1 MENIFLFIFVS
12 ILSVGFILS
21 IIKEYSN
28 KNPSISYFLFLIG
41 NFQFVLIP
49 FYYFIFFGN
58 DFYFYYEPKAS
69 EVLLLVFYFSLVFIA
84 SLFLRN
90 KRNKF
95 LFIQEGIN
103 YKNKDKD
110 KDKVINLIVLLI
122 IMNLINLLLPFGL
135 ISQFYYYSLC
145 GIATYCYYFSLIV
158 NIKKKFLKYLLIL
171 LCLIPFI
178 SSTVRFSS
186 IVVATIVFL
195 LKKKSQNRP
204 NIVLLFI
211 SLCLVAVISIFSKDM
226 LKSGYTFEQSSV
238 TVPFRISRGDIFNIE
253 SLPVALHFEE
263 SIRSHLSPN
272 IRPLGKTIATGFLF
286 PRFFDSSFVGM
297 GKYYILNVLAK
308 DKTLEPTWS
317 LSYPLLYESLS
328 NFGFIFGFLFLF
340 FILFLVKKLFSI
352 KNNLPVS
359 PNLLF
364 YSIFLFW
371 AGRGDFVFAFFPA
384 FWGYISVLLVCNL
397 VLLIKVK

>member
-1 MENIFLFIFVS
+1 
-12 ILSVGFILS
+12 
-21 IIKEYSN
+21 
-28 KNPSISYFLFLIG
+28 
-41 NFQFVLIP
+41 
-49 FYYFIFFGN
+49 
-58 DFYFYYEPKAS
+58 
-69 EVLLLVFYFSLVFIA
+69 
-84 SLFLRN
+84 
-90 KRNKF
+90 
-95 LFIQEGIN
+95 
-103 YKNKDKD
+103 
-110 KDKVINLIVLLI
+110 
-122 IMNLINLLLPFGL
+122 
-135 ISQFYYYSLC
+135 
-145 GIATYCYYFSLIV
+145 
-158 NIKKKFLKYLLIL
+158 
-171 LCLIPFI
+171 
-178 SSTVRFSS
+178 
-186 IVVATIVFL
+186 
-195 LKKKSQNRP
+195 
-204 NIVLLFI
+204 
-211 SLCLVAVISIFSKDM
+211 
-226 LKSGYTFEQSSV
+226 
-238 TVPFRISRGDIFNIE
+238 
-253 SLPVALHFEE
+253 
-263 SIRSHLSPN
+263 
-272 IRPLGKTIATGFLF
+272 TIATGFLF